1 MPIQRDSSASPV
13 RAALFFS
20 AYAAIFTLLLTG
32 SRQATLLI
40 ASAVTL
46 ATFAVWP
53 HSAAQPLHAAVLIA
67 LLTNPIAA
75 IVPTLLTEMAPR
87 PHTPLVYLQ
96 IHANTTAE
104 VFAHGCSLF
113 IVLFPIICHYWL
125 TTPAPPPRL

>member
-1 MPIQRDSSASPV
+1 MPIQRDCSASPV

-20 AYAAIFTLLLTG
+20 ASAAIFTLLLTG

-40 ASAVTL
+40 ASVVT
-46 ATFAVWP
+46 
-53 HSAAQPLHAAVLIA
+53 
-67 LLTNPIAA
+67 LTNPIAA
-75 IVPTLLTEMAPR
+75 IVPTLLTKLDPH

-96 IHANTTAE
+96 IHANITAE

-113 IVLFPIICHYWL
+113 IVVFPIICHYWL

>member
-67 LLTNPIAA
+67 LEPGAYTAQVSGPNANASGVALVEIYE
-75 IVPTLLTEMAPR
+75 VP
-87 PHTPLVYLQ
+87 
-96 IHANTTAE
+96 
-104 VFAHGCSLF
+104 
-113 IVLFPIICHYWL
+113 
-125 TTPAPPPRL
+125 